1 MWYSVHSVPLT
12 LEPHLS
18 LPMLLRSLMLC
29 GDLSLLHVKL
39 CVTLGISN
47 EVHSHPTPN
56 LLLPEPVFTSESRY
70 LVNTGQMTNDLH
82 ASIRADFYL
91 LKNRCR

>member
-18 LPMLLRSLMLC
+18 LPMLLRSLMLWE
-29 GDLSLLHVKL
+29 DLSLLHVKL

-56 LLLPEPVFTSESRY
+56 LLLPEPVFCFREQVLSKY
-70 LVNTGQMTNDLH
+70 WPNDQ
-82 ASIRADFYL
+82 
-91 LKNRCR
+91 